1 MDTQKKQLLE
11 MKRRELA
18 FTKYFKKFES
28 ITFLDFEKQESV
40 WYQKFFIEFHK
51 FNHIDSVPNMVK
63 PCGLADKEMIAWAYE
78 NLTAFHEE
86 TEFLLPV
93 YDCLAN
99 VVVKSFSKEIYEL
112 WRPDANIGVNVIMA
126 KKKKKKIF
134 HIFEEEYEYQ
144 IYFGVL

>member
-1 MDTQKKQLLE
+1 
-11 MKRRELA
+11 
-18 FTKYFKKFES
+18 
-28 ITFLDFEKQESV
+28 
-40 WYQKFFIEFHK
+40 
-51 FNHIDSVPNMVK
+51 MVK
-63 PCGLADKEMIAWAYE
+63 PCGLTDKEMIAWAYE

-99 VVVKSFSKEIYEL
+99 VVVKSFSKAIYEL

-126 KKKKKKIF
+126 SKKQKKIF

-144 IYFGVL
+144 IYLGVL